1 VEITKQNKK
10 TKKKTINTWVY
21 VISVGYLNK
30 TPNKTNFKNLINI
43 SDFSRQQIEFVLEES
58 KKMKELSKKEK
69 SKLIKNKVVA
79 SLFFEPSTRT
89 RLSFET
95 AIQNLGGRVIGFAD
109 ASVSSAKKGESLSDT
124 ISTVEKYA
132 DCIVM
137 RHFIEG
143 ATKRASEVTN
153 KPIINAGD
161 GSNQHPTQTLL
172 DLFTINE
179 QFGKID
185 ELNIAL
191 LGDLKYGRTVHSLA
205 EALNKFNNIKLYLIS
220 PPQLEFPTELLQKL
234 NNIKFVQKNELDCL
248 EELDV
253 LYVTRIQKER
263 FPDEE
268 EYEKVK
274 NAFIIGEEILEK
286 TKDTFRVMHPLPRVN
301 EISTSL
307 DKHKKAIYF
316 KQAENGLYVREA
328 LLNYFLGESK

>member
-1 VEITKQNKK
+1 M
-10 TKKKTINTWVY
+10 
-21 VISVGYLNK
+21 GYLNT
-30 TPNKTNFKNLINI
+30 TPNITNFNNLINI
-43 SDFSRQQIEFVLEES
+43 SDLSRSQIEFILEES
-58 KKMKELSKKEK
+58 KKMKELPKKEK
-69 SKLIKNKVVA
+69 LQKLNGNVVA

-95 AIQNLGGRVIGFAD
+95 AIQNLGAKVIGFSD
-109 ASVSSAKKGESLSDT
+109 ASTSSSKKGESLSDT

-143 ATKRASEVTN
+143 AAKRASEVTT

-172 DLFTINE
+172 DLFTIQE
-179 QFGKID
+179 QFEKID
-185 ELNIAL
+185 GLNIAI

-205 EALNKFNNIKLYLIS
+205 EALNKFDNVKLYLIS
-220 PPQLEFPTELLQKL
+220 PPQLEFPQELLKKL
-234 NNIKFVQKNELDCL
+234 TNIEFVQKNKLDCL
-248 EELDV
+248 GELDV

-274 NAFIIGEEILEK
+274 NAFIIGEEILEE

-301 EISTSL
+301 EISTNL
-307 DKHKKAIYF
+307 DKHKEAIYF

-328 LLNYFLGESK
+328 LLNYFLGEKQ